1 MTFKVPATTEELMQM
16 TWSDYEPAY
25 LELEKEELNQRQP
38 GKLVSTM
45 VTTL

>member
-25 LELEKEELNQRQP
+25 LELEKEVNQRQP

-45 VTTL
+45 VKTL